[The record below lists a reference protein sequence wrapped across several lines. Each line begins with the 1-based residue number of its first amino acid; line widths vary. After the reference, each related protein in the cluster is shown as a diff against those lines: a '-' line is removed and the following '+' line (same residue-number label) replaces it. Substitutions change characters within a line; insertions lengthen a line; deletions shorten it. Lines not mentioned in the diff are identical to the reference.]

1 MEHWISKAII
11 HNLEV
16 ENPTNHEN
24 YKVLVKTLNKI
35 KVYIRTMRNWE
46 FKKVGKGWN
55 NKIAYIL
62 GPKRRSI
69 DRSGS
74 KQAAI
79 ASAKQKHNWKTRVS
93 DNYYEEGVDENTH
106 VRTWLVEDTRFTK
119 RERVRDR
126 TGQSPWRAWEV
137 RESKDSEA
145 YFVLCSDSEITIHK
159 RWWWLPLLLFPFFPR
174 CLSHVL
180 FYYLYL

>member
-35 KVYIRTMRNWE
+35 RVYIRTIRNWE
-46 FKKVGKGWN
+46 VKKVGKGWN

-93 DNYYEEGVDENTH
+93 DNYYEEGVDETPTCVPDWWKTH
-106 VRTWLVEDTRFTK
+106 DLR
-119 RERVRDR
+119 REREWEIEQDRVLEGRGKWERVKILKLILCCVRIRRSQFTRDDD
-126 TGQSPWRAWEV
+126 
-137 RESKDSEA
+137 DSRCC
-145 YFVLCSDSEITIHK
+145 FF
-159 RWWWLPLLLFPFFPR
+159 LFF
-174 CLSHVL
+174 
-180 FYYLYL
+180 